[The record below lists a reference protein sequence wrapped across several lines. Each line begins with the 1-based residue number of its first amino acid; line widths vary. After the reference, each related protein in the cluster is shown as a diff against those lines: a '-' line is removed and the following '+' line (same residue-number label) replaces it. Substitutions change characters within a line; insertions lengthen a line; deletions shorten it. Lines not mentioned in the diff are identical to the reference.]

1 MSIFSINDN
10 SNYGSILSQ
19 SKANKESKEN
29 SKISF
34 ANTFLKQNASKLNE
48 IQNANSQTLARSEVL
63 SNNNALS
70 NNSNS
75 TNISNSSN
83 TNLSINNATKTSSPN
98 YDISSE
104 FKNSIYTLKYK
115 QADTSNIVSLA
126 YGYGVD
132 ANGYMG
138 SDFNKAAG
146 LPEDFKIHKSTLD
159 EIKKAAEND
168 PVVSSTKE
176 YLGVSEYYTNIDMAE
191 TIKQYYNLF
200 FNALGQSFPN
210 DKTSFSE
217 ADINSMPS
225 GYAIDGFYNGY
236 GAFKHPDAIRNDD
249 IAIKSIADYS
259 NVLISN
265 IYRSQEQ
272 LNEAN
277 SIYSDSAGLI
287 SGIKPET
294 LGLSLEEIKNVS
306 KGEDWQF
313 NPDMS
318 VYPQNEYGS
327 YSKEALFMSLIKS
340 QEGRILYSPKTT
352 LNPTIE
358 AYNRAMAKES
368 FSGPAIHLD
377 SIMTGKS
384 DFKSF
389 FRYWAERG
397 IAEGDLYMYEN
408 NIPKESA
415 MGNWALD
422 AEIKQALAN
431 GWKAKPSTI
440 NSYADSIMDRLN
452 NLIGQTRV

>member
-19 SKANKESKEN
+19 AKANKESKEN

-34 ANTFLKQNASKLNE
+34 ANAFLKQNASKLNE

-63 SNNNALS
+63 
-70 NNSNS
+70 NS
-75 TNISNSSN
+75 TNTTNTSNN
-83 TNLSINNATKTSSPN
+83 TNFSISSKTSSPN

-115 QADTSNIVSLA
+115 QADLSTDTA
-126 YGYGVD
+126 YGYSVD
-132 ANGYMG
+132 KDGYMG

-159 EIKKAAEND
+159 EIKKAAENEPYIAD
-168 PVVSSTKE
+168 MKQ
-176 YLGVSEYYTNIDMAE
+176 YFGVSEYYTNIDMAE

-200 FNALGQSFPN
+200 SNALGQSFPN

-225 GYAIDGFYNGY
+225 GYGVSGTQWMDF
-236 GAFKHPDAIRNDD
+236 NDP
-249 IAIKSIADYS
+249 S
-259 NVLISN
+259 NRMNITGLKDFSNSLISN
-265 IYRSQEQ
+265 IYKTPEQ
-272 LNEAN
+272 AKEADDLWA
-277 SIYSDSAGLI
+277 DSGYMIDGLLP
-287 SGIKPET
+287 KT

-318 VYPQNEYGS
+318 VYPQNEDGS
-327 YSKEALFMSLIKS
+327 YSKEALFMSFLKS
-340 QEGRILYSPKTT
+340 QGGQPVESLKTT
-352 LNPTIE
+352 LNPKVE

-368 FSGPAIHLD
+368 FSTTSVDIGD
-377 SIMTGKS
+377 IMTGKV
-384 DFKSF
+384 DFASLFKYLASKN
-389 FRYWAERG
+389 G
-397 IAEGDLYMYEN
+397 KLEGQLYMYEN

>member
-10 SNYGSILSQ
+10 SNYTSILSQ
-19 SKANKESKEN
+19 AKANKESKEN

-34 ANTFLKQNASKLNE
+34 ANAFLKQNASKLNE
-48 IQNANSQTLARSEVL
+48 IQSANSQTLARSEVL
-63 SNNNALS
+63 
-70 NNSNS
+70 NS
-75 TNISNSSN
+75 TNTTNTSNN
-83 TNLSINNATKTSSPN
+83 TNFSISSKTSSPN

-115 QADTSNIVSLA
+115 QADISTSTNTA
-126 YGYGVD
+126 YGYSVD
-132 ANGYMG
+132 KDGYMG

-159 EIKKAAEND
+159 EIKKAAENEPYIAD
-168 PVVSSTKE
+168 MKQ
-176 YLGVSEYYTNIDMAE
+176 YFGVSEYYTNIDMAE

-200 FNALGQSFPN
+200 SNALGQSFPN

-217 ADINSMPS
+217 ADINSMPK
-225 GYAIDGFYNGY
+225 GYAING
-236 GAFKHPDAIRNDD
+236 
-249 IAIKSIADYS
+249 IKSMDFNDPS
-259 NVLISN
+259 NRMNITHLRDFSNSLISN
-265 IYRSQEQ
+265 VYKTPEQ
-272 LNEAN
+272 AKEADE
-277 SIYSDSAGLI
+277 IWLDSGCMIKGL
-287 SGIKPET
+287 SSET

-318 VYPQNEYGS
+318 VYPQNEDGS
-327 YSKEALFMSLIKS
+327 YSKETLFMSFLKS
-340 QEGRILYSPKTT
+340 QGGQPVESLKTT
-352 LNPTIE
+352 LNPKVE

-397 IAEGDLYMYEN
+397 IEEGDLYMYEN

>member
-10 SNYGSILSQ
+10 SNYNSILSQ
-19 SKANKESKEN
+19 AKANKESKEN

-34 ANTFLKQNASKLNE
+34 ANSFLKQNASKLNE

-63 SNNNALS
+63 SNNNAL
-70 NNSNS
+70 NNSSNS

-83 TNLSINNATKTSSPN
+83 TNLSINNTTKTSSPN

-146 LPEDFKIHKSTLD
+146 LPNDFKIHKSTLD
-159 EIKKAAEND
+159 EIKKAAENEPYIAD
-168 PVVSSTKE
+168 MKQ
-176 YLGVSEYYTNIDMAE
+176 YFGVSEYYTNIDMAE

-200 FNALGQSFPN
+200 SNALGQSFPN

-225 GYAIDGFYNGY
+225 GYGVSGTQSMDF
-236 GAFKHPDAIRNDD
+236 NDPSNRMNITHLRD
-249 IAIKSIADYS
+249 FSNSSIT
-259 NVLISN
+259 N
-265 IYRSQEQ
+265 IYKTPEQ
-272 LNEAN
+272 AKEAN
-277 SIYSDSAGLI
+277 EIWFDSGCMIKGL
-287 SGIKPET
+287 SSET

-318 VYPQNEYGS
+318 VYPQNEDGS
-327 YSKEALFMSLIKS
+327 YSKEALFMSFLKS
-340 QEGRILYSPKTT
+340 QGGQPIESPKTT

-415 MGNWALD
+415 IGNWALD
-422 AEIKQALAN
+422 AEIKQAIAN

-452 NLIGQTRV
+452 NLLEQTRV

>member
-10 SNYGSILSQ
+10 SNYNSILSQ
-19 SKANKESKEN
+19 AKANKESKEN

-34 ANTFLKQNASKLNE
+34 ANAFLKQNASKLNE

-63 SNNNALS
+63 
-70 NNSNS
+70 NS
-75 TNISNSSN
+75 TNTTNTSNN
-83 TNLSINNATKTSSPN
+83 TNFNISSKTSSPN

-115 QADTSNIVSLA
+115 QVDLSTDTA
-126 YGYGVD
+126 YGYSVD
-132 ANGYMG
+132 KDGYMG

-200 FNALGQSFPN
+200 SNALGQSFPN

-217 ADINSMPS
+217 ADINSMPK
-225 GYAIDGFYNGY
+225 GYAING
-236 GAFKHPDAIRNDD
+236 
-249 IAIKSIADYS
+249 IKSMDFNDPS
-259 NVLISN
+259 NRMNITHLRDFSNSLISN
-265 IYRSQEQ
+265 VYKTPEQ
-272 LNEAN
+272 AKEADE
-277 SIYSDSAGLI
+277 IWLDSGCMIKGL
-287 SGIKPET
+287 SSET

-318 VYPQNEYGS
+318 VYPQNEDGS
-327 YSKEALFMSLIKS
+327 YSKEALFMSFLKS
-340 QEGRILYSPKTT
+340 YGSGQPVESSETT
-352 LNPTIE
+352 LNPKVE
-358 AYNRAMAKES
+358 AYNRAMAKEG
-368 FSGPAIHLD
+368 FNGD
-377 SIMTGKS
+377 SIALNDIMTGKV
-384 DFKSF
+384 DFASLLKG
-389 FRYWAERG
+389 YAQDGW
-397 IAEGDLYMYEN
+397 
-408 NIPKESA
+408 
-415 MGNWALD
+415 LD
-422 AEIKQALAN
+422 ADIYAMEKGVAWQNTSIGYGGAWFDNQFNQAKAN
-431 GWKAKPSTI
+431 GWKASSESI
-440 NSYADSIMDRLN
+440 NSYVGSIMDRLN

>member
-19 SKANKESKEN
+19 AKANKESKEN

-34 ANTFLKQNASKLNE
+34 ANAFLKQNASKLNE

-63 SNNNALS
+63 
-70 NNSNS
+70 NS
-75 TNISNSSN
+75 TNTTNTSNN
-83 TNLSINNATKTSSPN
+83 TNFSISSKTNSPN

-115 QADTSNIVSLA
+115 QVDLSTDTA
-126 YGYGVD
+126 YGYSVD
-132 ANGYMG
+132 KDGYMG

-146 LPEDFKIHKSTLD
+146 LPNDFKIHKSTLD
-159 EIKKAAEND
+159 EIKKAAENEPYIAD
-168 PVVSSTKE
+168 MKQ
-176 YLGVSEYYTNIDMAE
+176 YFGVSEYYTNIDMAE

-200 FNALGQSFPN
+200 SNALGQSFPN

-217 ADINSMPS
+217 ADINSMPK
-225 GYAIDGFYNGY
+225 GYAING
-236 GAFKHPDAIRNDD
+236 
-249 IAIKSIADYS
+249 IKSMDFNDPS
-259 NVLISN
+259 NRMNITHLRDFSNSLISN
-265 IYRSQEQ
+265 VYKTPEQ
-272 LNEAN
+272 AKEADE
-277 SIYSDSAGLI
+277 IWLDSGYIIKGL
-287 SGIKPET
+287 SSET

-318 VYPQNEYGS
+318 VYPQNEDGS
-327 YSKEALFMSLIKS
+327 YSKEALFMSFLKS
-340 QEGRILYSPKTT
+340 QGGQPVESPKTT

-440 NSYADSIMDRLN
+440 DSYADSIMDRLN

>member
-1 MSIFSINDN
+1 
-10 SNYGSILSQ
+10 L
-19 SKANKESKEN
+19 
-29 SKISF
+29 
-34 ANTFLKQNASKLNE
+34 
-48 IQNANSQTLARSEVL
+48 
-63 SNNNALS
+63 
-70 NNSNS
+70 NS
-75 TNISNSSN
+75 TNTTNTSNN
-83 TNLSINNATKTSSPN
+83 TNFSISSKTSSPN

-115 QADTSNIVSLA
+115 QADISNNTA
-126 YGYGVD
+126 YGYSVD
-132 ANGYMG
+132 KDGYMG

-159 EIKKAAEND
+159 EIERKAENNSYTSD
-168 PVVSSTKE
+168 IKK
-176 YLGVSEYYTNIDMAE
+176 YLGIDKYYTNIDMAE

-200 FNALGQSFPN
+200 SNALGQSFPN

-225 GYAIDGFYNGY
+225 GYGVSGTQWMDF
-236 GAFKHPDAIRNDD
+236 NDP
-249 IAIKSIADYS
+249 S
-259 NVLISN
+259 NRMNITGLKDFSNSLISN
-265 IYRSQEQ
+265 IYKTPEQ
-272 LNEAN
+272 AKEAN
-277 SIYSDSAGLI
+277 ELWADSGYMIDGLLP
-287 SGIKPET
+287 KT

-318 VYPQNEYGS
+318 VYPQNEDGS
-327 YSKEALFMSLIKS
+327 YSKEALFMSFLKS
-340 QEGRILYSPKTT
+340 YGSGQPVESSETT
-352 LNPTIE
+352 LNPKVE
-358 AYNRAMAKES
+358 AYNTAMAKES
-368 FSGPAIHLD
+368 FSTTSVDIGD
-377 SIMTGKS
+377 IMTGKV
-384 DFKSF
+384 DFASLFKYLASKN
-389 FRYWAERG
+389 G
-397 IAEGDLYMYEN
+397 KLEGQLYMYEN

>member
-34 ANTFLKQNASKLNE
+34 ANAFLKQNASKLSDIE
-48 IQNANSQTLARSEVL
+48 SKNSQTLARSEIL

-146 LPEDFKIHKSTLD
+146 LPNDFKIHKSTLD

-200 FNALGQSFPN
+200 SNALGQSFPN

-225 GYAIDGFYNGY
+225 GYGVSGTQWMDF
-236 GAFKHPDAIRNDD
+236 NDPSNRMNITHLRD
-249 IAIKSIADYS
+249 FSNSSIT
-259 NVLISN
+259 N
-265 IYRSQEQ
+265 IYKTPEQ
-272 LNEAN
+272 AKEAN
-277 SIYSDSAGLI
+277 EIWFDSGCMIKGL
-287 SGIKPET
+287 SSET

-318 VYPQNEYGS
+318 VYPQNEDGS
-327 YSKEALFMSLIKS
+327 YSKEALFMSFLKS
-340 QEGRILYSPKTT
+340 QGGQPIESPKTT
-352 LNPTIE
+352 LNSTIE

-422 AEIKQALAN
+422 AEIKQAIAN

-440 NSYADSIMDRLN
+440 NSYADSI
-452 NLIGQTRV
+452 

>member
-19 SKANKESKEN
+19 AKANKESKEN

-34 ANTFLKQNASKLNE
+34 ANAFLKQNASKLNE

-63 SNNNALS
+63 
-70 NNSNS
+70 NS
-75 TNISNSSN
+75 TNTTNTSNN
-83 TNLSINNATKTSSPN
+83 TNFSISSKTSSPN

-115 QADTSNIVSLA
+115 QVDISNTSTNTA
-126 YGYGVD
+126 YGYSVD
-132 ANGYMG
+132 KDGYMG

-200 FNALGQSFPN
+200 SNALGQSFPN

-225 GYAIDGFYNGY
+225 GYGVSGTQWMDF
-236 GAFKHPDAIRNDD
+236 NDP
-249 IAIKSIADYS
+249 S
-259 NVLISN
+259 NRMNITGLKDFSNSLISN
-265 IYRSQEQ
+265 IYKTPEQ
-272 LNEAN
+272 AKEADDLWA
-277 SIYSDSAGLI
+277 DSGYMIDGLLP
-287 SGIKPET
+287 KT

-318 VYPQNEYGS
+318 VYPQNEDGS
-327 YSKEALFMSLIKS
+327 YSKEALFMSFLKS
-340 QEGRILYSPKTT
+340 SGGEALEGGNTT
-352 LNPTIE
+352 LNPLVKAHIE
-358 AYNRAMAKES
+358 AMTKES
-368 FSGPAIHLD
+368 FDGSLASLD
-377 SIMTGKS
+377 DIMTGKV
-384 DFKSF
+384 DFASLLKG
-389 FRYWAERG
+389 YAQDGW
-397 IAEGDLYMYEN
+397 
-408 NIPKESA
+408 
-415 MGNWALD
+415 LD
-422 AEIKQALAN
+422 ADIYAMEKGVAWQNAIIGYGGALFDNQFNQAKAN
-431 GWKAKPSTI
+431 GWKASSESI
-440 NSYADSIMDRLN
+440 NSYVGSIMDRLN

>member
-19 SKANKESKEN
+19 AKANKESKEN

-34 ANTFLKQNASKLNE
+34 ANAFLKQNASKLNE

-63 SNNNALS
+63 
-70 NNSNS
+70 NS
-75 TNISNSSN
+75 TNTTNTSNN
-83 TNLSINNATKTSSPN
+83 TNFSISSKTSSPN

-115 QADTSNIVSLA
+115 QVDLNTDTA
-126 YGYGVD
+126 YGYSVD
-132 ANGYMG
+132 KDGYMG

-200 FNALGQSFPN
+200 SNALGQSFPN

-217 ADINSMPS
+217 ADINSMPK
-225 GYAIDGFYNGY
+225 GYAING
-236 GAFKHPDAIRNDD
+236 
-249 IAIKSIADYS
+249 IKSMDFNDPS
-259 NVLISN
+259 NRMNITHLRDFSNSSITN
-265 IYRSQEQ
+265 IYQTSEQ
-272 LNEAN
+272 MKEAE
-277 SIYSDSAGLI
+277 SLYIQSGSLI
-287 SGIKPET
+287 DGINGHSF
-294 LGLSLEEIKNVS
+294 GLSLEEIKNVS

-318 VYPQNEYGS
+318 VYPQNEDGS
-327 YSKEALFMSLIKS
+327 YSKEALFMSFLKS
-340 QEGRILYSPKTT
+340 YGSGQPVESPKTT
-352 LNPTIE
+352 LNPKVE

-368 FSGPAIHLD
+368 FNGD
-377 SIMTGKS
+377 SIALNDIMTGKV
-384 DFKSF
+384 DFASLLKG
-389 FRYWAERG
+389 YAQDGW
-397 IAEGDLYMYEN
+397 
-408 NIPKESA
+408 
-415 MGNWALD
+415 LD
-422 AEIKQALAN
+422 AGIYAMEKGVAWQNTSIGYGGAWFDNQFNQAKAN
-431 GWKAKPSTI
+431 GWKASSESI
-440 NSYADSIMDRLN
+440 NSYVGSIMDRLN

>member
-1 MSIFSINDN
+1 
-10 SNYGSILSQ
+10 
-19 SKANKESKEN
+19 EN

-34 ANTFLKQNASKLNE
+34 ANAFLKQNASKLSDIE
-48 IQNANSQTLARSEVL
+48 SKNSQTLARSEIL

-159 EIKKAAEND
+159 EIKKAAENEPYIAD
-168 PVVSSTKE
+168 MKQ
-176 YLGVSEYYTNIDMAE
+176 YFGVSEYYTNIDMAE

-200 FNALGQSFPN
+200 SNALGQSFPN

-217 ADINSMPS
+217 ADINSMPK
-225 GYAIDGFYNGY
+225 GYAING
-236 GAFKHPDAIRNDD
+236 
-249 IAIKSIADYS
+249 IKSMDFNDPS
-259 NVLISN
+259 NRMNITHLRDFSNSLISN
-265 IYRSQEQ
+265 VYQTPEQ
-272 LNEAN
+272 AKEAN
-277 SIYSDSAGLI
+277 EIWFDSGCMIKGL
-287 SGIKPET
+287 SSET

-318 VYPQNEYGS
+318 VYPQNEDGS
-327 YSKEALFMSLIKS
+327 YSKEALFMSFLKS
-340 QEGRILYSPKTT
+340 QGGQPIESPKTT

>member
-10 SNYGSILSQ
+10 SNYNSILSQ
-19 SKANKESKEN
+19 AKANKESKEN

-34 ANTFLKQNASKLNE
+34 ANAFLKQNASKLNE
-48 IQNANSQTLARSEVL
+48 IQNANSQTLARSEIL
-63 SNNNALS
+63 
-70 NNSNS
+70 NS
-75 TNISNSSN
+75 TNTTNTSNN
-83 TNLSINNATKTSSPN
+83 TNFSISSKTSSPN

-115 QADTSNIVSLA
+115 QVDLNTDTA
-126 YGYGVD
+126 YGYSVD
-132 ANGYMG
+132 KDGYMG

-200 FNALGQSFPN
+200 SNALSQSFPN

-225 GYAIDGFYNGY
+225 GYGVSGTQWMDFNDPSNRMNITHLRDFSNSSITNIYQTPEQMKEAESLYIQSGSLIDGINGHS
-236 GAFKHPDAIRNDD
+236 F
-249 IAIKSIADYS
+249 
-259 NVLISN
+259 
-265 IYRSQEQ
+265 
-272 LNEAN
+272 
-277 SIYSDSAGLI
+277 
-287 SGIKPET
+287 
-294 LGLSLEEIKNVS
+294 GLSLEEIKNVS

-318 VYPQNEYGS
+318 VYPQNEDGS
-327 YSKEALFMSLIKS
+327 YSKEALFMSFLKS
-340 QEGRILYSPKTT
+340 QGGQPVESLKTT

-358 AYNRAMAKES
+358 AYNTAMAKES
-368 FSGPAIHLD
+368 FSTTSVDIGD
-377 SIMTGKS
+377 IMTGKV
-384 DFKSF
+384 DFASLFKYLASKN
-389 FRYWAERG
+389 G
-397 IAEGDLYMYEN
+397 KLEGQLYMYEN

>member
-10 SNYGSILSQ
+10 SNYNSILSQ

-34 ANTFLKQNASKLNE
+34 ANAFLKQNASKLSDIE
-48 IQNANSQTLARSEVL
+48 SKNSQTLARSEVL
-63 SNNNALS
+63 SNNNAL
-70 NNSNS
+70 NNSSNS

-115 QADTSNIVSLA
+115 QADISTSTNTA
-126 YGYGVD
+126 YGYSVD
-132 ANGYMG
+132 KDGYMG

-159 EIKKAAEND
+159 EIKKAAENEPYIAD
-168 PVVSSTKE
+168 MKQ
-176 YLGVSEYYTNIDMAE
+176 YFGVSEYYTNIDMAE

-200 FNALGQSFPN
+200 SNALGPSFPN

-217 ADINSMPS
+217 ADINSMPK
-225 GYAIDGFYNGY
+225 GYAING
-236 GAFKHPDAIRNDD
+236 
-249 IAIKSIADYS
+249 IKSMDFNDPS
-259 NVLISN
+259 NRMNITHLRDFSNSLISN
-265 IYRSQEQ
+265 VYKTPEQ
-272 LNEAN
+272 AKEADE
-277 SIYSDSAGLI
+277 IWLDSGCMIKGL
-287 SGIKPET
+287 SSET

-318 VYPQNEYGS
+318 VYPQNEDGS
-327 YSKEALFMSLIKS
+327 YSKETLFMSFLKS
-340 QEGRILYSPKTT
+340 QGGQPVESPKTT